1 MSRTASR
8 SAQTRDNQDARPS
21 DDWRPADAL
30 PTPEPSDGWS
40 FRWIRVA
47 TRGESD
53 KLNPS
58 KKLREG
64 WQPVDVSDHPE
75 LKYFADSQRD
85 SGEVEVGGLLL
96 CKMPTARVKSRE
108 KYYADINQRQM
119 EGVDNDLMRE
129 NNPKMP
135 FHSPQ
140 RETRVSKFADR

>member
-8 SAQTRDNQDARPS
+8 SEDTRQDKSRPS

-30 PTPEPSDGWS
+30 PTPDPVEGWS

-47 TRGESD
+47 NRGEAD

-58 KKLREG
+58 KKFQEG
-64 WQPVDVSDHPE
+64 WMRVDVADHPE
-75 LKYFADSQRD
+75 LRD
-85 SGEVEVGGLLL
+85 RLYGLGESGEVEVGGLLL
-96 CKMPTARVKSRE
+96 CKMPTARVKARE
-108 KYYADINQRQM
+108 RHYQDFNQRQL

-135 FHSPQ
+135 LHAPQ
-140 RETRVSKFADR
+140 RQTRVSRFADR